1 MKATDHR
8 LSDLLF
14 PAHTR
19 RKALSLLLL
28 HPDRS
33 LHVREIARL
42 VDAPAGTVLKELD
55 RLQAAGLL
63 TKHRVGNQV
72 QFAADTSHPVYV
84 ELSGLLR
91 KTVGLADVLKDAL
104 APLADRVH
112 LAFVFGSMARGSERA
127 SSDIDVL
134 VVGDIDFA
142 SVLAA
147 LYDAQA
153 VLQREINP
161 KVFSTQEWAEQLQ
174 SPSSFVRDL
183 LDKPRVMLI
192 GDGHGR

>member
-1 MKATDHR
+1 MTRHGIQIPTEQLELFCRSNRIRR
-8 LSDLLF
+8 L
-14 PAHTR
+14 
-19 RKALSLLLL
+19 AL
-28 HPDRS
+28 
-33 LHVREIARL
+33 
-42 VDAPAGTVLKELD
+42 
-55 RLQAAGLL
+55 
-63 TKHRVGNQV
+63 
-72 QFAADTSHPVYV
+72 
-84 ELSGLLR
+84 
-91 KTVGLADVLKDAL
+91 
-104 APLADRVH
+104 
-112 LAFVFGSMARGSERA
+112 FGSILRDDFGPE
-127 SSDIDVL
+127 SDIDVL
-134 VVGDIDFA
+134 VVGDVDFA

>member
-1 MKATDHR
+1 
-8 LSDLLF
+8 
-14 PAHTR
+14 
-19 RKALSLLLL
+19 
-28 HPDRS
+28 
-33 LHVREIARL
+33 
-42 VDAPAGTVLKELD
+42 
-55 RLQAAGLL
+55 
-63 TKHRVGNQV
+63 
-72 QFAADTSHPVYV
+72 
-84 ELSGLLR
+84 
-91 KTVGLADVLKDAL
+91 
-104 APLADRVH
+104 
-112 LAFVFGSMARGSERA
+112 MARGSEHA
-127 SSDIDVL
+127 GSDIDVL
-134 VVGDIDFA
+134 VVGDVDFA